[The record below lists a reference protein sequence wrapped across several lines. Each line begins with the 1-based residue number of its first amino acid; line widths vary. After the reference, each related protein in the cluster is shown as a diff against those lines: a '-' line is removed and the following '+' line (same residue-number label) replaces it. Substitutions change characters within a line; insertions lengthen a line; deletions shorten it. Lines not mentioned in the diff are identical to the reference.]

1 MRPKVAQT
9 LTRHSDIRLTLGI
22 YTHAELVDQTVA
34 ITSLPAPPGP
44 PVSTPTADVSQEE
57 NESVEADRPGDFS
70 AAGAESEVPTV
81 VPRGADMGAIQFA
94 AETIHMAA
102 FCTLEG
108 CVTGDFVASCGLDS
122 RENSNRPGGI
132 RTPDQGIM
140 RLVEIGEIPEKQAD
154 SGPRAAQGAAVGCRF
169 AN

>member
-1 MRPKVAQT
+1 MT
-9 LTRHSDIRLTLGI
+9 ENGSLD
-22 YTHAELVDQTVA
+22 AE
-34 ITSLPAPPGP
+34 
-44 PVSTPTADVSQEE
+44 
-57 NESVEADRPGDFS
+57 RPGDFS

-94 AETIHMAA
+94 AETIHIAG

-108 CVTGDFVASCGLDS
+108 CVTGDSFASCGLDS

-140 RLVEIGEIPEKQAD
+140 SPLL
-154 SGPRAAQGAAVGCRF
+154 
-169 AN
+169 